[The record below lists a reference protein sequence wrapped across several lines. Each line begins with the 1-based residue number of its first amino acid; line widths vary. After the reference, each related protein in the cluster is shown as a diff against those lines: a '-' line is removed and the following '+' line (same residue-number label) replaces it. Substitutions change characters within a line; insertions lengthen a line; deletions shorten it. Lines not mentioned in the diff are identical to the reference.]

1 MATLNDIGE
10 FGFIRR
16 LAQQLRSAPS
26 VVEGVGDDCAVLRVG
41 NRLLLVSCDLFIED
55 VHFRRHAATP
65 EDIGWKAAIS
75 SLSDIAAMGGEP
87 LFCVVSLACPGDTDL
102 SFLDGIYDGL
112 LDAMSQ
118 CGATLVGGDTT
129 KSPAG
134 VILDVTVMGEVV
146 SDRYLA
152 RKGAQQGDRLVVTG
166 QLGRAAAGLHAVE
179 HGLATTP
186 DLVQAHCHPVA
197 RLSEGQW
204 FAARPAAH
212 AMIDISDGLAQDAGH
227 LGHAAGLG
235 VDIDPTRLVVA
246 PDLDAYCQAQG
257 LDPRDFILTGGEDY
271 ELALAVDVRQCDEVI
286 TAFRREF
293 HTEISAVGSF
303 TESWH
308 DVRVGGQALPRG
320 GFDHFQ

>member
-1 MATLNDIGE
+1 MAALKDIGE

-16 LAQQLRSAPS
+16 LSQQLRSAPS

-41 NRLLLVSCDLFIED
+41 SRLMLVSCDLFIED
-55 VHFRRHAATP
+55 VHFRRRAATP
-65 EDIGWKAAIS
+65 EDIGWKAAMS

-102 SFLDGIYDGL
+102 SFLDSVYDGL

-134 VILDVTVMGEVV
+134 VILDVTVIGEVV
-146 SDRYLA
+146 SARYLA

-166 QLGRAAAGLHAVE
+166 QLGRAAAGLHAAE
-179 HGLATTP
+179 HGHEAP
-186 DLVQAHCHPVA
+186 DLVNAHYRPAA

-204 FAARPAAH
+204 FAAHPAAH

-235 VDIDPTRLVVA
+235 VDIDPARLVIA
-246 PDLDAYCQAQG
+246 PDLEAYCQTQS
-257 LDPRDFILTGGEDY
+257 LDPRDFILAGGEDY
-271 ELALAVDVRQCDEVI
+271 ELALAIDGRQCDEVI
-286 TAFRREF
+286 AAFRREF
-293 HTEISAVGSF
+293 QTEISAVGSF

-308 DVRVGGQALPRG
+308 DVRVAGQAIPRG
-320 GFDHFQ
+320 GYDHFQ